1 MNRAILIVCV
11 AAACYA
17 ICNVALSIAV
27 AIFWRHASGWWQ
39 VDVAAVRARRL
50 LWLRAAPSGLAAFVT
65 GAIVLPSFA
74 MLEPRDGSETAG
86 PWLIAF
92 AVVGAVQ
99 IAAALTVAFV
109 TILRTHAVVRSW
121 LRSGSDLV
129 VNPPAG
135 VPAFAIDSLTP
146 IVALVGVFSPKL
158 VAARRVLDACSGH
171 ELNAIVAHERGH
183 LASRDNLKR
192 WLLNCAP
199 DGLRCTLIHH
209 EIVGAWHDAAED
221 AADDVASGGDVR
233 ARTEL
238 AALLVK
244 IARLATEPVHAG
256 AAVSPFVEPDGLERR
271 VHRLIAE
278 TAHLPSATRGVR
290 SGLLGVLV
298 LTSIASATAAS
309 PDALWTI
316 YEAAEALVAFGR

>member
-1 MNRAILIVCV
+1 MSRAMLIVCV

-27 AIFWRHASGWWQ
+27 ASVWRQSSHWWRG
-39 VDVAAVRARRL
+39 DVAAVRARRL
-50 LWLRAAPSGLAAFVT
+50 LWLRATPAGVAAFVT
-65 GAIVLPSFA
+65 GAIVLPSFVI
-74 MLEPRDGSETAG
+74 LEPRGGSEAVG
-86 PWLIAF
+86 PLLIAF
-92 AVVGAVQ
+92 ALAGAVQ
-99 IAAALTVAFV
+99 LAVALTAAIV

-158 VAARRVLDACSGH
+158 VAARRVIDACSRQ

-199 DGLRCTLIHH
+199 DALRCTPIHH

-244 IARLATEPVHAG
+244 IARLATEPVQAG

-278 TAHLPSATRGVR
+278 TAHLPSGTQGVR

-298 LTSIASATAAS
+298 LTTIASATAAT
-309 PDALWTI
+309 PGALKTI
-316 YEAAEALVAFGR
+316 YDAVETLVAFGR